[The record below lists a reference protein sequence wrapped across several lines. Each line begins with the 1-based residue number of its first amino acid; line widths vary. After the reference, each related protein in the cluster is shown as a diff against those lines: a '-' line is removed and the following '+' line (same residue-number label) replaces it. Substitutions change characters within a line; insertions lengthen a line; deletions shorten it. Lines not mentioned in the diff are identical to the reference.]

1 MNQLKKS
8 LTLMGVMAASL
19 PLMTGCGQL
28 ANEQSRTA
36 VLASISEAQWDA
48 AASSQEVLIMGSRDG
63 TNYAFSDAT
72 AAKNPTY
79 TFETGKPY
87 VLRLVNKNQSGNTG
101 SGGEH
106 YLSDYTTNRGG
117 AAQTPGAGAGG
128 NAWAD
133 NGFWSSVVVHKVVT
147 RNTVF
152 KAPFILDFELN
163 KVRNLNGVTN
173 NATEEGSGLDAMKV
187 DGTDTAVTTPALDT
201 EALVYF
207 VPVRT
212 GSYRMFC
219 SKGGSHAV
227 MRADINI
234 VGNPDKAPDFELES
248 DFSIGYTEN
257 AERGSSNAVWS
268 STSQR
273 VGSVGLAEANGT
285 ISMVAAASN
294 DPVTTSGYRM
304 AERSGLQMTTNATR
318 KGYQFR
324 MYKQAGETGQ
334 FELASDLFR
343 NVVIRKIHDV
353 DAQFKPVY
361 LESVTLLEGQGT
373 TCGGLPS
380 STRSVSPVNT
390 NCKSLNPTTGAVLG
404 QFNGKSNPG
413 QGQVDLYIVPQAD
426 KLGSYDTTITTPS
439 GAVKNTTWTVT
450 SSLLQ

>member
-1 MNQLKKS
+1 MKQLKKS
-8 LTLMGVMAASL
+8 LSLIGVMAASL
-19 PLMTGCGQL
+19 PLFTGCGQI
-28 ANEQSRTA
+28 ANEKSRA
-36 VLASISEAQWDA
+36 AILGSISEAQWEA
-48 AASSQEVLIMGSRDG
+48 AAANPEVLIMGSRDG
-63 TNYAFSDAT
+63 STYAFSDASGT
-72 AAKNPTY
+72 KNPTY

-87 VLRLVNKNQSGNTG
+87 VFYMVNKNQTGNNSSGA
-101 SGGEH
+101 EH

-117 AAQTPGAGAGG
+117 AAGTPGAGTGG
-128 NAWAD
+128 NSWAD
-133 NGFWSSVVVHKVVT
+133 NGFWSSVVVQKVVT

-163 KVRNLNGVTN
+163 KIRNLNAVTN
-173 NATEEGSGLDAMKV
+173 NATAEGAGLDEIKV

-201 EALVYF
+201 VALVYF

-234 VGNPDKAPDFELES
+234 VGTPDKAPDFELAS
-248 DFSIGYTEN
+248 DFAIAYTEN

-273 VGSVGLAEANGT
+273 VGSVGLAESNGA

-324 MYKQAGETGQ
+324 VYKQAGETGE

-390 NCKSLNPTTGAVLG
+390 NCKSLHPTTGAVLS

-426 KLGSYDTTITTPS
+426 KLGSFNTTITTPS